1 MVTPAEIRRLSPSAF
16 AYVGDAVYELY
27 VRLHFL
33 MPPKRLKRYHGL
45 VVEWVRAESQSQQ
58 LRSLEPLLTPDEL
71 DLVRQGRNATSK
83 SPRRIDLE
91 TYQRATGFEALIG
104 YLYLT
109 NPERLSELLT
119 HLSIT
124 LPGED
129 SNPPHI
135 SGLTHHDS

>member
-1 MVTPAEIRRLSPSAF
+1 MTPAEIRRLSPSAM

-45 VVEWVRAESQSQQ
+45 VVERVRAEYQSQL

-71 DLVRQGRNATSK
+71 DLVRRGRNATTK
-83 SPRRIDLE
+83 APRRMNLE

-109 NPERLSELLT
+109 NPERLSELLQHLNVT
-119 HLSIT
+119 SSSDASLSPHLS
-124 LPGED
+124 GM
-129 SNPPHI
+129 
-135 SGLTHHDS
+135 THHDT